1 MQQDEGYEA
10 GRVQKRRRLLLPGL
24 WGCRVGPKGG
34 GGGCPPSLASPW
46 AWAGRRGV
54 DIPTKA
60 LVSISGP

>member
-34 GGGCPPSLASPW
+34 GGGVPSLTCLPLGLGWEKGGGHSH
-46 AWAGRRGV
+46 
-54 DIPTKA
+54 
-60 LVSISGP
+60 